1 VNAVVPGYIAD
12 TEFFGDR
19 MTQERHQRLVS
30 RTLLGRPGT
39 PGDVAGAVYF
49 LASEEAT
56 YITGQMLHINGGALL
71 GR

>member
-1 VNAVVPGYIAD
+1 
-12 TEFFGDR
+12 